1 MAELRDKLE
10 QKKAMLAEIS
20 LDNESMLKKQEESKS
35 LSRTISRE
43 QFEVLVTQAREKY
56 KEFEDKIKKAELK
69 LLGSNS
75 TEYEVNVDSLFESF
89 VSKNYDNA
97 QMFDFIRSEYLRLI
111 MDRKNFV
118 QEGKERIR
126 KEKQEKKE

>member
-10 QKKAMLAEIS
+10 QKKALLADMS
-20 LDNESMLKKQEESKS
+20 LDNENLLKKQEENKS
-35 LSRTISRE
+35 LSRAISKE

-75 TEYEVNVDSLFESF
+75 TDYEVNVDSLFESF
-89 VSKNYDNA
+89 VSKNYDNS

-111 MDRKNFV
+111 MDRKTFL
-118 QEGKERIR
+118 
-126 KEKQEKKE
+126 

>member
-75 TEYEVNVDSLFESF
+75 TEYEVNVDNLFESF